1 MSSGEP
7 WTYSTL
13 PRNANASQM
22 SLIGEA
28 MDTQNNPHPELNPI
42 MHPQMKRTSKGP
54 PNRPPPSVPP
64 LGNKFTFHSTEML
77 LGDHPHHSNP
87 PSPSGNPGAFS
98 PPISPYPMVPLHS
111 PTYLAQP
118 GNSNTAPRA
127 GRKLQELKQSLF
139 ASWGRKQPPSF
150 QHGTQQQN
158 AGQSANYPVM
168 DPAISLPASGFAGV
182 PVYMRSISSSTPLS
196 PSQFHSQASQ
206 LNRIGQLGEHLGV
219 VGGSSYLSGG
229 SRDRVSL
236 QSSVEMEVV
245 GGGGMVNMERF
256 SFRSSMSDEP
266 PIGQQNNHILFST
279 PTYSSK
285 IALDSSTGHLSSG
298 GGSQGTVGVGEGG
311 QEGGSSLPC
320 TVMAVCDYEAAKED
334 HISVKAGDT
343 IQVLSV
349 SSSRLYYVF
358 REGNGQDILDA
369 EGYVPWSVINGGSSG
384 STGMGNSQESLSP
397 RSPVGGQSTDR
408 LNQSL
413 NMNLPPAQRSSWH
426 STIQGKLL
434 EHSSGSGA
442 SRETVNMATYREAQM
457 RNSQYQFNTNHNG
470 ERGRESNR
478 TRKTKSAASLSH
490 LFKANN
496 NINNNNNNPNSNTN
510 NNSNGTASS
519 LSHSVVNTLRRKSK
533 SRQRSSSKASSG
545 ASSSSRLQLFLGGEN
560 PGSHYVIG
568 NRNSAS
574 DLTVA
579 DGRPG
584 EPGKPEILKK
594 SRTCVEIGWSAPL
607 HTGNQLITGYTIE
620 LARKDSS
627 VYSQYGGIIETSKD
641 SDTNSNSL
649 SAMVEDLTPG
659 VCYQFRVSA
668 HNHSG
673 ISLPS
678 EASDPVTISASSST
692 STSTSKQQQQQ
703 NHNNNNNH
711 LETNGKNNKKKGG
724 RLWDD
729 GADKVT
735 WSQKFDDHFTKVEE
749 IAKGR
754 FSTVWKCEQK
764 KTGRTVAAKI
774 VNGNMLDK
782 RDIGL
787 EVTLMN
793 SVHSCAPHLFLKA
806 THTYVHPQSN
816 SLVLI
821 LPLVGGG
828 RGSCR
833 LLEFLV
839 EHYGDNHTYSEV
851 VACSFLRQVA
861 EALQY
866 LHLNHIAHLDVKP
879 ENLLVEATSQ
889 SANVKLIDFGDARR
903 LTTHTPFSLPHPPPW
918 GDHFSPHPAHPISP
932 PAVPHCV
939 PGTPLGSFEFCA
951 PELIDPEG
959 GNGFLVTCQADM
971 WSLGCVLYV
980 LLTGLSPFLDGD
992 DSREETCRHILHSDF
1007 ALPEEHFSDTS
1018 PHARH
1023 LIMSLLNRDPSL
1035 RLTSSGCLGHPWFA
1049 HFSPSP
1055 SSSPPIP
1062 VDRLQN
1068 FINRRQHCATDVRP
1082 LKRESIRQLLQSITL
1097 T

>member
-1 MSSGEP
+1 MSE
-7 WTYSTL
+7 
-13 PRNANASQM
+13 
-22 SLIGEA
+22 E
-28 MDTQNNPHPELNPI
+28 
-42 MHPQMKRTSKGP
+42 
-54 PNRPPPSVPP
+54 
-64 LGNKFTFHSTEML
+64 
-77 LGDHPHHSNP
+77 
-87 PSPSGNPGAFS
+87 
-98 PPISPYPMVPLHS
+98 
-111 PTYLAQP
+111 
-118 GNSNTAPRA
+118 
-127 GRKLQELKQSLF
+127 
-139 ASWGRKQPPSF
+139 
-150 QHGTQQQN
+150 
-158 AGQSANYPVM
+158 
-168 DPAISLPASGFAGV
+168 GV
-182 PVYMRSISSSTPLS
+182 Y
-196 PSQFHSQASQ
+196 
-206 LNRIGQLGEHLGV
+206 E
-219 VGGSSYLSGG
+219 
-229 SRDRVSL
+229 
-236 QSSVEMEVV
+236 E
-245 GGGGMVNMERF
+245 
-256 SFRSSMSDEP
+256 
-266 PIGQQNNHILFST
+266 
-279 PTYSSK
+279 

-579 DGRPG
+579 DACQSCCQSSSENPYATLYPKSPTHSCPKPNGGSKHRSPDHISQSGWAPYFLKVPAQSVITVQAGEKGLLQCSVTGWPPPKVTWLGPNGESVSDPKGDRVRRRNIRLATREDGVSTVEIPSCRHEDQGTYSCVISNQFGSSMRQICLIVKGRPG